1 MKHFLKHSPIA
12 VLMPG
17 TLVLLLLGACK
28 KETGGSGS
36 TTTFLP
42 GNANSTWTY
51 ESKNF
56 VNSTTATL
64 LMTKTSKDSSIN
76 GRTYKVYTISGS
88 SNAYYLQSGTDYYQ
102 FSTFAGT
109 TSKVEWFYLK
119 SNAASGATWD
129 QDITITIAGI
139 GSVTAKLTSRVE
151 AKGISYTVGGKTYT
165 DVVQIKSTI
174 GPLNIPGLP
183 VPITP
188 VSDITS
194 YYANNVGRIYSRSK
208 VNFTIPTVPAV
219 NIDEETTLKSY
230 SIIP

>member
-1 MKHFLKHSPIA
+1 MKHSLQHSPP
-12 VLMPG
+12 VLM
-17 TLVLLLLGACK
+17 LLGIAGLLMGACK

-36 TTTFLP
+36 TSTFLP

-64 LMTKTSKDSSIN
+64 LMTKTSKDTSIN
-76 GRTYKVYTISGS
+76 GRTYKVYTVSGS

-102 FSTFAGT
+102 FSTFTGT
-109 TSKVEWFYLK
+109 TSKVELLYLK

-129 QDITITIAGI
+129 QDITIAIAGI
-139 GSVTAKLTSRVE
+139 GSVTAKLTSKVE
-151 AKGISYTVGGKTYT
+151 AKGISYTVGGKTYN
-165 DVVQIKSTI
+165 DVTQIKSTI
-174 GPLNIPGLP
+174 GPLTIPGLP

-194 YYANNVGRIYSRSK
+194 YYANDVGRIYSRSK
-208 VNFTIPTVPAV
+208 VLITIPTVPTINV
-219 NIDEETTLKSY
+219 DEETTLKSY
-230 SIIP
+230 SLVP